1 MKIAAAYIRVSTDD
15 QTELSPDSQL
25 KLLRDYAKAHD
36 MILPDEYVFQD
47 DGISGRTASKRPAF
61 NTMIGTAKLK
71 PKPFDVILLWKFS
84 RFARNREDS
93 IVYKSMLRKQLGID
107 VISISESIGDD
118 KMSVLIEAMIEAMD
132 EYYSLNLSE
141 EVKRGMTEKVSR
153 GLPVSIPSFG
163 YDIIDKNYVPNPETA
178 PLVKMIF
185 EDYLAGVGT
194 REIAMKMNSMG
205 IRTRRGGL
213 WENRTV
219 DYILNNPVYIG
230 KIRWNPAHRTRRNYD
245 DENIMIVDGHHEPI
259 ISADL
264 WEAVQDKLQKD
275 KEIYRKYSRSKA
287 TDNGSW
293 MLRSVLRCDACGGV
307 ITRATKVGVQCYKY
321 AHGKCS
327 KSHYCSMDKIERM
340 VIDEIERIAN
350 GESELLISSESL
362 SRTTLRNDHIKSTQ
376 SLLAAEE
383 RKLKRIKEAYAAG
396 IDTLEEYQ
404 ENKKKI
410 LATMERIKRDSP
422 SDDDSTIAPKISKKE
437 IKNLLKLLKNAK
449 ISTENKNEA
458 IRRMVDYITFTRN
471 EYSEFVTIYWNV

>member
-163 YDIIDKNYVPNPETA
+163 YDITEKNYVPNPETA

-230 KIRWNPAHRTRRNYD
+230 KIRWNPAHRTRRDYD

-259 ISADL
+259 ISTEL
-264 WEAVQDKLQKD
+264 WESVQDKIQKD
-275 KEIYRKYSRSKA
+275 KEIYRKYSR
-287 TDNGSW
+287 TQTTVNGPW

-321 AHGKCS
+321 SHGKCS
-327 KSHYCSMDKIERM
+327 KSHYCSMSKIEGM
-340 VIDEIERIAN
+340 VIDELENIIE
-350 GESELLISSESL
+350 G
-362 SRTTLRNDHIKSTQ
+362 KSTPIFSEESTQ
-376 SLLAAEE
+376 KYTVQDTARKTARSMLEAEE
-383 RKLKRIKEAYAAG
+383 RKLKRIKEAYTAG

-404 ENKKKI
+404 ENKAKI
-410 LATMERIKRDSP
+410 IASINRIKEKYDAAEPVTPQNVNKKKLRSLLKKLKD
-422 SDDDSTIAPKISKKE
+422 PKISAE
-437 IKNLLKLLKNAK
+437 
-449 ISTENKNEA
+449 EKNEA
-458 IRRMVDYITFTRN
+458 LLQNVSHITFIRN
-471 EYSEFVTIYWNV
+471 EYVEEVAIMLK